1 MKINNNNF
9 YYPKKINKKKQII
22 RQNIAFKGFSSD
34 YIKPLFQKSAFKSFF
49 NVQKFASL
57 FASFGYSFKNSDLI
71 ADSLFGL
78 IPKLNDTL
86 CKEYDD
92 KDAKENLNYNAAI
105 IIPVVKE
112 LNNLTKDDKTKN
124 FIQNILAGIRSNT
137 IFANIIKWII
147 SKLLDTNIQ
156 RAIINFS
163 IIELY
168 GSYVIG
174 YLEYRKNNKEA
185 PNDQTQKK

>member
-1 MKINNNNF
+1 M
-9 YYPKKINKKKQII
+9 
-22 RQNIAFKGFSSD
+22 
-34 YIKPLFQKSAFKSFF
+34 
-49 NVQKFASL
+49 QKFASL

-124 FIQNILAGIRSNT
+124 FIQNILAGIQSNT